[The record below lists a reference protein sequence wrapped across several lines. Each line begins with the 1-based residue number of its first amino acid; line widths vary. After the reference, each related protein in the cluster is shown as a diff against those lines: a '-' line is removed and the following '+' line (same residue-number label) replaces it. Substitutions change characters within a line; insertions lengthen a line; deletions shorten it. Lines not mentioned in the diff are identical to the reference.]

1 MKFVEARGDPFEVE
15 GDYESR
21 VDADIARALNR
32 IEGRVRGRD
41 GKRFD
46 MLATIIQILAGV
58 ETDDL
63 RRIASQLQRQY
74 WTPIKTSRMSPERGP
89 STAGADWDEFL

>member
-32 IEGRVRGRD
+32 IRVRGSEGR
-41 GKRFD
+41 RFD
-46 MLATIIQILAGV
+46 MLVSIIQILAGV

-63 RRIASQLQRQY
+63 RKIASQLQRQY